1 MLLSVCLCWI
11 ACSSLSANE
20 LPLHVSEAELDEPT
34 NYTHNIV
41 GGRNADPRK
50 YKFQVVV
57 FDYEYLYGGTL
68 LDAQT
73 VLTAAHC
80 VYNRT
85 GFVAFAA
92 VTDLF
97 LTLSGAQVRNEQM
110 RVVDRIIMHPAYI
123 HDIYNLPLESDIAIL
138 KLQTPFEFNRHVGD
152 PVVIPNLHLEKRA
165 KRIGDCWA
173 VGFGLI
179 MQSPDQFPRRLQEI
193 DAEIRSQHHC
203 RRLFTT
209 NSKLMC
215 INEVGKNVCLG
226 DSGGPLVC
234 FVNQRPVQ
242 MGIVSFTSLPCADGI
257 GGFVRAKSF
266 RKWIRQHL

>member
-1 MLLSVCLCWI
+1 VYLC
-11 ACSSLSANE
+11 
-20 LPLHVSEAELDEPT
+20 
-34 NYTHNIV
+34 
-41 GGRNADPRK
+41 
-50 YKFQVVV
+50 
-57 FDYEYLYGGTL
+57 GGTI

-97 LTLSGAQVRNEQM
+97 PTLSGAQVRNEQM
-110 RVVDRIIMHPAYI
+110 RVVERIIIHTAYI

-152 PVVIPNLHLEKRA
+152 PVVIPNLNLEKIA

-173 VGFGLI
+173 IGFGYF
-179 MQSPDQFPRRLQEI
+179 MESPNQLPRRLQEV

-209 NSKLMC
+209 LSNPWNSKLMC
-215 INEVGKNVCLG
+215 INEVGKNACAG

-242 MGIVSFTSLPCADGI
+242 MGIRSFGSRPCADGS
-257 GGFVRAKSF
+257 GGYVRAKSF
-266 RKWIRQHL
+266 RKWIRQHV